1 MSDETRQ
8 SMPQDAHDQP
18 EPLME
23 LEGFTVGPIRTN
35 CYLYKS
41 VENGEQ
47 VGIIIDPGDQG
58 TEIADHL
65 PSGMRIKYI
74 VSTHG
79 HNDHTGGV
87 YSLRERTGAKYGIHQ
102 ADEEEACHAKGPDE
116 FGLTYEA
123 DAPRADFYLTEGLR
137 LELGAASF
145 VVMEVPGHTPG
156 SVILRGEGK
165 ASGLVFTG
173 DTLFKG
179 SIGRVDLP
187 GGDASAM
194 RRTIERLKRELDP
207 ESHIFPG
214 HGDPSRFYK
223 ELANNPFLQEDAR
236 I

>member
-47 VGIIIDPGDQG
+47 VGLIIDPGDQG

-87 YSLRERTGAKYGIHQ
+87 YCLRERTGAKYGIHQ

-145 VVMEVPGHTPG
+145 VVMGVPGHTPG

-223 ELANNPFLQEDAR
+223 ELANNPFLQEGAH